1 MGPQMSRS
9 ATTRSNKKNRARH
22 KHRGNAESLV
32 GRVALH
38 RPSEPATTTNSDTA
52 ECYDGIEAV
61 CSVPATTR
69 RNQDISSQACRARG
83 QVPRQSRTGT
93 FGSHRSWQCCRA
105 CSESSRSRFALMRRS
120 RSHPQ
125 RAANCCE
132 VVRRPPTNHRVLC
145 FRKAQRDCMNAA
157 IPSGRR
163 PTPPRTLSARHWN
176 TVKMPGAL
184 TSGGTD
190 HPPSRTEHAER
201 SMPPLGTARR

>member
-1 MGPQMSRS
+1 MVPQMSRS
-9 ATTRSNKKNRARH
+9 ATTRSNKRTERDTGTEGMLNPSLGGLHCVVHRNQRPQRTATRQNVTMESRQWAVCRPQPAETKTSRA
-22 KHRGNAESLV
+22 KHVEHEGKSRGNGVLAHL
-32 GRVALH
+32 R
-38 RPSEPATTTNSDTA
+38 
-52 ECYDGIEAV
+52 
-61 CSVPATTR
+61 
-69 RNQDISSQACRARG
+69 
-83 QVPRQSRTGT
+83 
-93 FGSHRSWQCCRA
+93 SHRSWQCCRA